1 MADFECA
8 QRLSETMKGLT
19 LEGWCEEAL
28 RRWKSAIGPD
38 GEVKADREA
47 PSLASCVL
55 SLLLTLALLCATAA
69 ACNDYPDMK
78 DWWAVPHASGAAD
91 EAVELEPRSG
101 PLMLI
106 VCAITA
112 VQLVVLILAMHFC
125 AISDKHEG
133 EETDSQERCRVHQGD
148 N

>member
-1 MADFECA
+1 
-8 QRLSETMKGLT
+8 MKGLT

-78 DWWAVPHASGAAD
+78 DARQKNPFFAL

-125 AISDKHEG
+125 AISDKHE
-133 EETDSQERCRVHQGD
+133 EHDTDSQERCRVHQGD